1 MRVIAILMGAICL
14 AALAERAA
22 AYDKNASG
30 NAVDSGSF
38 GIYLGGRRVA
48 TETFSIRQDAGGI
61 STSSSQLKEDA
72 AAVPSQRCEM
82 KVTSGGALV
91 SYEWHELSPGKSEL
105 VVLPNNEFLIE
116 KITETPGEKAK
127 EQPFLMPNTSVILD
141 NNFFVLRQV
150 LAWRYLA
157 SSCVAEGAQRRCGP
171 AQFGAVIPQ
180 DRVSLRIN
188 VQPVGDEKVTI
199 RGVERLLLRITLKSD
214 DGDWDLWL
222 DPQDRYKLLR
232 VTKAGEATEILRD

>member
-1 MRVIAILMGAICL
+1 MRVSIAVLLGTICL
-14 AALAERAA
+14 VLAA
-22 AYDKNASG
+22 AASDKHASG

-48 TETFSIRQDAGGI
+48 TETFSIHQDAGGV
-61 STSSSQLKEDA
+61 STTSSQLKEDTA
-72 AAVPSQRCEM
+72 AAPSQRCEM
-82 KVTSGGALV
+82 KVTSNGALV

-116 KITETPGEKAK
+116 KVTEAPGQKAK

-141 NNFFVLRQV
+141 NNFFALRQV

-157 SSCVAEGAQRRCGP
+157 SSCVAEGTQRRCGP
-171 AQFGAVIPQ
+171 AQFGAIIPQ
-180 DRVSLRIN
+180 DRVSLRVT
-188 VQPVGDEKVTI
+188 VQPVGDENINI
-199 RGVERLLLRITLKSD
+199 RGQERQLLRVTLKSD

-232 VTKAGEATEILRD
+232 ITKAGEATEILRD